1 MRNFTKLCPNKRKS
15 NEVESTTA
23 WAAPQNF
30 KQQVLQKVHGGQSV
44 PSVAR
49 ELGISE
55 SIIYQWK
62 SNVSNRDINRVSDLE
77 KEVAQLRQQLKQ
89 AEMERD
95 ILKKSDRRA
104 ATVIFAK
111 SG

>member
-1 MRNFTKLCPNKRKS
+1 M
-15 NEVESTTA
+15 TA

-30 KQQVLQKVHGGQSV
+30 KHQVLLKVQGGQSI
-44 PSVAR
+44 PSVAQ

-55 SIIYQWK
+55 GIIYQWK
-62 SNVSNRDINRVSDLE
+62 EKMGNPSNNRVSDLE

-89 AEMERD
+89 VEMERD

-104 ATVIFAK
+104 ATAIFAK
-111 SG
+111 SE